1 MENMNLPR
9 MQNAD
14 LKGKVVLLRVDH
26 NVVKKGKIIDAM
38 RIDAT
43 IPTLFNIIKKGGKLI
58 LMTHVGRPYDKKTG
72 LFTLSPQD
80 AVEPIVKYL
89 EHKLQIKI
97 AVPTFTAAE
106 GKGIDQLD
114 PSMKDLVANLKNDK
128 IDMIYLPNTRW
139 FTGEESK
146 GEAADIFGKE
156 LTGMAD
162 VYINDAFGSWQAH
175 VSTMK
180 PTEKLPSYAGLLMQ
194 KELDHLQLIF
204 TPKRPFVGIVAGSK
218 FDTKIG
224 PLSSLLEKVDYL
236 VLGGVIY
243 NAYLSVKYGLSI
255 KGIGED
261 DLAIAAKFLKDS
273 EKYPGR
279 IVELPFIIESDTLDG
294 KIEGQYRTLNIH
306 DIPKGKHLNYVL
318 DADPKSFELPEVKK
332 VFDEAAMFFVNA
344 VMGFTP
350 NFGDGTKAM
359 YSLIDTNKAAKK
371 LFGGGDTLQDFRNLL
386 VNTYLA
392 ALDNESY
399 YFFTGGGAVLNAI
412 EQGSPFGMEPVKA
425 LIRNG
430 GRSL

>member
-1 MENMNLPR
+1 

-14 LKGKVVLLRVDH
+14 LKDKVVLVRVDH

-43 IPTLFNIIKKGGKLI
+43 IPTIFNIVKKGGKPI

-72 LFTLSPQD
+72 LFTLSPND
-80 AVEPIVKYL
+80 AVEPIVQYL
-89 EHKLQIKI
+89 EHKLQINISIPK
-97 AVPTFTAAE
+97 FTAEE
-106 GKGIDQLD
+106 GKGIDKLD
-114 PSMKDLVANLKNDK
+114 PSIKDMIADLRNGK

-146 GEAADIFGKE
+146 GDAANAFGQE
-156 LTGMAD
+156 LISLAD

-180 PTEKLPSYAGLLMQ
+180 PAEKLLSYAGLLMQ
-194 KELDHLQLIF
+194 KELDHLGMIF
-204 TPKRPFVGIVAGSK
+204 APKRSFVGIVAGSK

-224 PLSSLLEKVDYL
+224 PLSSLLERVDHL

-243 NAYLSVKYGLSI
+243 NAYLSVKYGFKI
-255 KGIGED
+255 KGLEED
-261 DLAIAAKFLKDS
+261 DLAIAAQFLKDS

-279 IVELPFIIESDTLDG
+279 IVEMPYIIESDTLDG
-294 KIEGQYRTLNIH
+294 KFEGQYRTHYIH
-306 DIPKGKHLNYVL
+306 DLPKGKELNYVL
-318 DADPKSFELPEVKK
+318 DADPKSFEVPEVKK
-332 VFDEAAMFFVNA
+332 VFDEAAMFFINA

-359 YSLIDTNKAAKK
+359 YSLIDTNKTAKK

-392 ALDNESY
+392 ALDNQSY

-425 LIRNG
+425 LIKNKE
-430 GRSL
+430 LKVKN

>member
-1 MENMNLPR
+1 MDSVSLPR

-38 RIDAT
+38 RIDST
-43 IPTLFNIIKKGGKLI
+43 IPTLFNIVKNGGKLI

-80 AVEPIVKYL
+80 AVEPIVQYL

-106 GKGIDQLD
+106 GKGIDKLD
-114 PSMKDLVANLKNDK
+114 PSIKNLIADLKNDK

-146 GEAADIFGKE
+146 GEAADTFGKKLIE
-156 LTGMAD
+156 MAD

-204 TPKRPFVGIVAGSK
+204 APKRPFVGIVAGSK

-243 NAYLSVKYGLSI
+243 NAYLSVKYELSI
-255 KGIGED
+255 KGLAED
-261 DLAIAAKFLKDS
+261 DLAIAAQFLKDS

-279 IVELPFIIESDTLDG
+279 IIELPYIIESDTLDG
-294 KIEGQYRTLNIH
+294 KFEGQYRTHNIH
-306 DIPKGKHLNYVL
+306 EIPKGKQLNYIL
-318 DADPKSFELPEVKK
+318 DADPKSFEIPGVRK

-350 NFGDGTKAM
+350 NFGEGTAAM
-359 YSLIDTNKAAKK
+359 YSLIDTNKKAKK

-392 ALDNESY
+392 ALDNETY

-412 EQGSPFGMEPVKA
+412 EQGSPFGMEPVQA
-425 LIRNG
+425 LIKNG
-430 GRSL
+430 GCRR